1 MRSYSNLPPSLQL
14 SGTWKENAWH
24 SVIIYSP
31 YKLEWELY
39 TVYYCILSPAQIVTC
54 NLFKA
59 GKFKTVNFI
68 RDMKKFTL

>member
-24 SVIIYSP
+24 SVIICSL

-39 TVYYCILSPAQIVTC
+39 TVYYCILSRAQIVTC